1 MDTKTYTF
9 VGVSRNPEGVLAV
22 RYANDAGRARHL
34 ARVGHTDIVFLAMDY
49 PERVEDC
56 VSALMDYVEDN
67 EAIELLDV
75 VRDEA
80 ARVGFAV

>member
-1 MDTKTYTF
+1 M
-9 VGVSRNPEGVLAV
+9 
-22 RYANDAGRARHL
+22 
-34 ARVGHTDIVFLAMDY
+34 
-49 PERVEDC
+49 
-56 VSALMDYVEDN
+56 SALMDYVEDN